1 MSILETKK
9 TVIETRNPGN
19 ATAERTTLF
28 GTQNYIM
35 MGVGVVLMILGFV
48 LMIGGSSE
56 ANPEVFNAEEKYST
70 MRITVAPLLILAG
83 LVIQIPAILIRSK

>member
-19 ATAERTTLF
+19 ATTERTTLF
-28 GTQNYIM
+28 GTQNYIL
-35 MGVGVVLMILGFV
+35 MGVGVVLMILGYV

-70 MRITVAPLLILAG
+70 MRITIAPLLILAG
-83 LVIQIPAILIRSK
+83 LVIQIPAVLIRSK

>member
-19 ATAERTTLF
+19 PTTARTPLF
-28 GTQNYIM
+28 GTQNYVL
-35 MGVGVVLMILGFV
+35 MGVGVVLMILGYV
-48 LMIGGSSE
+48 LMIGGGSD

-70 MRITVAPLLILAG
+70 MRITIAPLLILAG